1 MKKNVSPIFGLS
13 LVLLIAA
20 MSLLIHWFTYDIL
33 GFHRDELLYLALGR
47 HMAAGFWSN
56 PPMIGLIS
64 LVSQLLPGDP
74 LLTTRIFPAI
84 AGAVLIVIVGLITRE
99 LGGGIYA
106 QVFACLS
113 IALSLLMLRGFS
125 MLQPVPF
132 DILFWTLILY
142 WLLRY
147 INTGK
152 PVFLILMGIGFGLGI
167 MNKYMVLFL
176 ALGMMVAVTLTPN
189 RKLWINKYT
198 WYAALIA
205 LILVIPNLIWQY
217 NHGFPVINHMTELRD
232 NQLVNVKRANILIDQ
247 LLMFTFSSLVWLA
260 GLFFLLFSS
269 KAKNHRVFGFVY
281 LVVMLMFVILRGKSY
296 YSAGLYPFL
305 FAAGGVCWESILKSA
320 KLKVIG
326 LSLVLLLSALS
337 VPMGIPV
344 MSVEKLASLYAR
356 IPPYLGGEALLRW
369 EDGKM
374 HPLPQDF
381 ADMLGWEELAD
392 IVIRASDTIAD
403 KNRIVIYAENYGQA
417 GAIDHFGKPYG
428 LPEVVSFSD
437 NYLMWIP
444 DSLPPERDLLFYVN
458 DELGEDVDSLFA
470 QCDSIGSVTNVNARE
485 YGTSVYL
492 CRSPK
497 ENFNRFWIDRVWWVR
512 QWYRLNDPGK
522 DGENSN

>member
-1 MKKNVSPIFGLS
+1 MKNNRKKVYGLI

-20 MSLLIHWFTYDIL
+20 LSLLIHLFTYDIL

-47 HMAAGFWSN
+47 HIAAGFWSN
-56 PPMIGLIS
+56 PPLIGLIS
-64 LVSQLLPGDP
+64 LLSQLLPGDP
-74 LLTTRIFPAI
+74 LLTTRILPAI
-84 AGAVLIVIVGLITRE
+84 AGSVLVVVVGLITRE

-113 IALSLLMLRGFS
+113 IALSLLVLRGFS

-152 PVFLILMGIGFGLGI
+152 PGFLILMGIGLGLGI

-176 ALGMMVAVTLTPN
+176 ALGMMVALTLTPH
-189 RKLWINKYT
+189 RKLWTNKYT

-205 LILVIPNLIWQY
+205 LILLIPNLVWQY

-232 NQLVNVKRANILIDQ
+232 TQLVHVKRVNILIDQ
-247 LLMFTFSSLVWLA
+247 LLMFTFSSLVWLT
-260 GLFFLLFSS
+260 GLFFLLFSPR
-269 KAKNHRVFGFVY
+269 AKSFRLFGFVY

-296 YSAGLYPFL
+296 YTAGLYPFL
-305 FAAGGVCWESILKSA
+305 FAAGGVGWEYILKNV

-326 LSLVLLLSALS
+326 LLLVLLLSSLI

-344 MSVEKLASLYAR
+344 MSADRLAALYAR
-356 IPPYLGGEALLRW
+356 IPSNLGGEALLRW
-369 EDGKM
+369 EDGEM

-381 ADMLGWEELAD
+381 ADMLGWDELAN

-417 GAIDHFGKPYG
+417 GAIEHFGQQHG
-428 LPEVVSFSD
+428 LPDVVSFSD
-437 NYLMWIP
+437 NYLLWIS
-444 DSLPPERDLLFYVN
+444 DSLLTVGDLLFYIN

-470 QCDSIGSVTNVNARE
+470 QCDSIGSVTDKYARE
-485 YGTSVYL
+485 YGTTVYL

-497 ENFNRFWIDRVWWVR
+497 YNFNKYWTDRVWWVR
-512 QWYRLNDPGK
+512 QWYRMNEPK
-522 DGENSN
+522 KKQE

>member
-1 MKKNVSPIFGLS
+1 MKNSRKKAYGLI

-20 MSLLIHWFTYDIL
+20 LSLLVHLLTYDVL

-56 PPMIGLIS
+56 PPLIGLVS
-64 LVSQLLPGDP
+64 FVSQLLPGDP
-74 LLTTRIFPAI
+74 LLTTRILPAI
-84 AGAVLIVIVGLITRE
+84 AGAVLVVVVGLITRE
-99 LGGGIYA
+99 LGGGIFA

-113 IALSLLMLRGFS
+113 ITLSLLMLRGFS

-147 INTGK
+147 LKTEK
-152 PVFLILMGIGFGLGI
+152 PVFLMLIGIGLGLGI

-176 ALGMMVAVTLTPN
+176 ALGIIVAVTFTPH

-205 LILVIPNLIWQY
+205 LVLIIPNLVWQY

-232 NQLVNVKRANILIDQ
+232 TQLVHVKRVNILIDQ
-247 LLMFTFSSLVWLA
+247 LLMFTFSSLVWLT
-260 GLFFLLFSS
+260 GLFFLLFSPR
-269 KAKNHRVFGFVY
+269 AKSFRVFGFVY
-281 LVVMLMFVILRGKSY
+281 LVVMLTFVILRGKSY

-305 FAAGGVCWESILKSA
+305 FAAGGVAWEEILKTA
-320 KLKVIG
+320 KIKVVG
-326 LSLVLLLSALS
+326 MLLVILLSSLS
-337 VPMGIPV
+337 VPLSIPV
-344 MSVEKLASLYAR
+344 MPADRLAALYAK
-356 IPPYLGGEALLRW
+356 IPANMGGEALLRW
-369 EDGKM
+369 EDGDM

-381 ADMLGWEELAD
+381 ADMIGWDELAD

-417 GAIDHFGKPYG
+417 GAIEQFGRSHG
-428 LPEVVSFSD
+428 LPDVVSFSD
-437 NYLMWIP
+437 NYLLWIP
-444 DSLPPERDLLFYVN
+444 DSLSSGKDLLFYVN
-458 DELGEDVDSLFA
+458 DELGEDVDSLFV
-470 QCDSIGSVTNVNARE
+470 QCDSIGSITNINARE
-485 YGTSVYL
+485 YGTTVYL

-497 ENFNRFWIDRVWWVR
+497 NNFNKFWADRVWWVR
-512 QWYRLNDPGK
+512 KWYGLNEP
-522 DGENSN
+522 